1 MKFLFAQPAKQRFAW
16 ELKTAVLSL
25 EEQGVAKSDIVILFA
40 KEDTETVEMFKEY
53 DVHVYED
60 NRYDDSYIP
69 SIRPYLWWQYL
80 SEDSDR
86 EKNTFVYLDSD
97 VVVTDISV
105 FKVAVNSARWYCSDT
120 TGYINRDYILGTTN
134 GQSVLDVMENTLS
147 MSDEW
152 LQSENK
158 NSGGAQWV
166 IKNPK
171 AGYWRDVFINSNE
184 LYHAIKPL
192 DTNLQKWTAEMW
204 AQLWTM
210 YHYGIKPMVSP
221 KLDFDWS
228 TDKLPSK
235 HGIIHNAGVEDEN
248 SDLFFKGKYLSTPP
262 LEELSQ
268 NTGKVSDLY
277 VDWVRRANYGR

>member
-1 MKFLFAQPAKQRFAW
+1 M
-16 ELKTAVLSL
+16 
-25 EEQGVAKSDIVILFA
+25 
-40 KEDTETVEMFKEY
+40 
-53 DVHVYED
+53 
-60 NRYDDSYIP
+60 
-69 SIRPYLWWQYL
+69 
-80 SEDSDR
+80 
-86 EKNTFVYLDSD
+86 YLDSD

-184 LYHAIKPL
+184 LYHAIKP
-192 DTNLQKWTAEMW
+192 
-204 AQLWTM
+204 
-210 YHYGIKPMVSP
+210 
-221 KLDFDWS
+221 
-228 TDKLPSK
+228 
-235 HGIIHNAGVEDEN
+235 
-248 SDLFFKGKYLSTPP
+248 
-262 LEELSQ
+262 
-268 NTGKVSDLY
+268 
-277 VDWVRRANYGR
+277 